1 MWLINRHSDGLGAAR
16 IPLPLPLRAALVGW
30 YSGEGSRRD
39 EDAGITLVQ
48 QARIGAKWIACDC
61 LGTDRLPPILTPAFL
76 SEAET
81 YYLRRLTSTKRP
93 EHHADCPFFR
103 DQVTN
108 RLTETRG
115 AHTPADPPVGYFEV
129 LRPVPEKLAQRPAS
143 DASDDRTRSAS
154 VPRLA
159 RLLWRLLSN
168 ASLNIVVPC
177 HEEPPE
183 RTIAEEFKALASAAA
198 GIEVAPGIELG
209 RVLWTHG
216 DALHSR
222 RAYAGIRELSRRW
235 PRGHAPQ
242 GFLTVFAKEFKG
254 SAIFPA
260 GSEPIM
266 VANRVQS
273 PSVRANPI
281 KGPYLVIVVMGEYPE
296 AHGYAPLR
304 AYAQPIYSGTRFM
317 PVERDFERSVLRS
330 ILGSRHEFA
339 RHGVDIAFEKPVF
352 DRLTPLGACRPD
364 FLIEARSRSTGE
376 IRQLIVEAIGGP
388 SPDYLAQKA
397 AGHRRNLEQIAPVL
411 VITPADVADGRVS
424 RLLSEAL
431 IYT

>member
-1 MWLINRHSDGLGAAR
+1 MWLIDRHSDGLGAAR
-16 IPLPLPLRAALVGW
+16 IPLPFPLRAALIRW
-30 YSGEGSRRD
+30 YCGEGSRPD

-93 EHHADCPFFR
+93 EHHVDCPFFR

-108 RLTETRG
+108 RLTETRS
-115 AHTPADPPVGYFEV
+115 AQTPADPPVGYFEV
-129 LRPVPEKLAQRPAS
+129 LRPAPEKLAQRPDS
-143 DASDDRTRSAS
+143 DVSDDRTRSAS

-168 ASLNIVVPC
+168 ASLNIAVPY

-183 RTIAEEFKALASAAA
+183 RTIAEEFRALASAAT

-242 GFLTVFAKEFKG
+242 GFLAVFAKEFKG
-254 SAIFPA
+254 STIFPA
-260 GSEPIM
+260 TSEPIT

-281 KGPYLVIVVMGEYPE
+281 KGPYLVIVVIGEYPE
-296 AHGYAPLR
+296 AQGYAPLR
-304 AYAQPIYSGTRFM
+304 AYAQPIFSGTRFM
-317 PVERDFERSVLRS
+317 PVERDFERRVMRA

-339 RHGVDIAFEKPVF
+339 RCGVDIAFEKPVF
-352 DRLTPLGACRPD
+352 DRLTPLGPCRPD
-364 FLIEARSRSTGE
+364 FLIEARSRSTGK
-376 IRQLIVEAIGGP
+376 IRQLIVEAMGGP
-388 SPDYLAQKA
+388 SADYLAQKA
-397 AGHRRNLEQIAPVL
+397 AGHRNLAQIAPVL
-411 VITPADVADGRVS
+411 VITPADVADGRIS

-431 IYT
+431 LYA